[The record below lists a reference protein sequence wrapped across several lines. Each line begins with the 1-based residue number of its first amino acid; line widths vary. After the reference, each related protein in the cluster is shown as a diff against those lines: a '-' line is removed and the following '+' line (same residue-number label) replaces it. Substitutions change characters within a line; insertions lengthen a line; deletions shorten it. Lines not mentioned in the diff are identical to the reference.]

1 MKRKKIETSKSRNI
15 EIQLKGIELLS
26 SNQYMLSPGTINP
39 GNFKFNINIETKVD
53 ALNKLL
59 FAIVHVEILTEN
71 QSLAL
76 GAISVNCIFELK
88 NFDAIIKT
96 ESTGKIALPQQL
108 LDIVN
113 SISISTTRGV
123 MFASFKGTPLH
134 NAFLPM
140 IEPQPF

>member
-59 FAIVHVEILTEN
+59 FAIVHVEILTN
-71 QSLAL
+71 QSIAL

-88 NFDAIIKT
+88 NFDALIKT

-108 LDIVN
+108 VDIVN

-140 IEPQPF
+140 IEPKPF